1 MFDQEQ
7 EQVMAILEPHIGEIH
22 QIFTSAVDKYNEID
36 PAARAEHEDRTA
48 ASCVRD
54 YAWMGFKTSFTY
66 TAGFH
71 FLDIRG
77 LNVLNIEDKVVI
89 RVKKVDSEG
98 RHRNYQTQQQKDF
111 DGQHDLDGLP
121 SEALRIV
128 VGYQPD
134 VAMESVE
141 RVTVRRPKGN
151 WVSQLNESGQE
162 SSWVDITPAQLP
174 LTRKKRASKK

>member
-1 MFDQEQ
+1 MANAEQ
-7 EQVMAILEPHIGEIH
+7 EQVMAVIEPYIEEIH
-22 QIFTSAVDKYNEID
+22 SIFTNAVDRYNEID

-48 ASCVRD
+48 ASCIRD
-54 YAWMGFKTSFTY
+54 YAWMGFKTSFSENS
-66 TAGFH
+66 GFH

-77 LNVLNIEDKVVI
+77 LNVLNIRDEVVI

-111 DGQHDLDGLP
+111 DSQQELQGLP
-121 SEALRIV
+121 SAAKRIV

-151 WVSQLNESGQE
+151 WVSQINESGQE

-174 LTRKKRASKK
+174 FKTKKRASKK